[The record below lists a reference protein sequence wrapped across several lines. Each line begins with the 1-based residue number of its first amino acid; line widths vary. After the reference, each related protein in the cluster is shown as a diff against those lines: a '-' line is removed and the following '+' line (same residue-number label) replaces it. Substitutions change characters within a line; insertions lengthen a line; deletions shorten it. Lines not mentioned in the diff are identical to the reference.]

1 MNSPEQLVLPFKQ
14 EPPIITAAQCR
25 AARALLNWKQ
35 WQLAKHAGL
44 ATSTVADFERGVRQ
58 PIADN
63 LTAMRAALT
72 RGGVV
77 FIPNG
82 VHT

>member
-1 MNSPEQLVLPFKQ
+1 MPDQLHLPWQ
-14 EPPIITAAQCR
+14 TEPPILTAAQCR
-25 AARALLNWKQ
+25 AARALIDWKQ
-35 WQLAKHAGL
+35 WQLAKHAGV

-58 PIADN
+58 PIANN
-63 LTAMRAALT
+63 LTAIRDALA